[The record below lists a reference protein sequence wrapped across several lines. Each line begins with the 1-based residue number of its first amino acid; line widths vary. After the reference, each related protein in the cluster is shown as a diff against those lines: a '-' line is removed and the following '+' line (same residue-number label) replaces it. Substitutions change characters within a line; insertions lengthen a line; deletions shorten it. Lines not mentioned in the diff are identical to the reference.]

1 MAFSFRPAFSF
12 GFSHRH
18 AFRIQIPWRLTDR
31 QLLESSSNE
40 LLTLGMRH
48 VYECR
53 MDFFYTGNDCC
64 CGCCRHRPRRNL
76 SSDLTKNKNRRFI
89 RVLAVVITFLTFF
102 YSTTIMMS
110 YLYALHASAAG
121 VSAKTS

>member
-1 MAFSFRPAFSF
+1 MSFTNPLGIAMAFSFRPAFSF

-40 LLTLGMRH
+40 PLTLGMRH

-53 MDFFYTGNDCC
+53 MDFFIQAT
-64 CGCCRHRPRRNL
+64 
-76 SSDLTKNKNRRFI
+76 I
-89 RVLAVVITFLTFF
+89 VVVVVAALALVVIIF
-102 YSTTIMMS
+102 
-110 YLYALHASAAG
+110 
-121 VSAKTS
+121 